1 MTDGARIELE
11 LALRRVE
18 ALYRYDDQG
27 RLISVNEWNGRTAP
41 RFFLMRT
48 VGNVTCRFRADLP
61 GDLVGRLEILCSGEP
76 TGDLSGE
83 LPARHA
89 EYLELLSS
97 HAPVERVWAG
107 PVYMS
112 TRDLPPSTPP
122 IAIGDDN
129 PHLLRGGFEDWMP
142 DVPHRRP
149 FLAVIEN
156 GHAASL
162 CASVRISDAV
172 HCAGVET
179 RVDHRRRGHAVSAV
193 AGWARAVRSL
203 GATPFYSTSW
213 DNVASQG
220 VARRLQLS
228 LVGVDFHLT

>member
-1 MTDGARIELE
+1 MTDGVRISLD

-18 ALYRYDDQG
+18 ALYRYDDHG
-27 RLISVNEWNGRTAP
+27 RLTSINEWNGGGAP

-48 VGNVTCRFRADLP
+48 VGDAICRFRSDLP
-61 GDLVGRLEILCSGEP
+61 GDLVSRLEALCSTEP
-76 TGDLSGE
+76 AGDLPGK
-83 LPARHA
+83 LPAHH
-89 EYLELLSS
+89 EHYLELLSS
-97 HAPVERVWAG
+97 HAPVDRVWAG

-112 TRDLPPSTPP
+112 TRDLPPGAPP
-122 IAIGDDN
+122 IAIDDDN
-129 PHLLRGGFEDWMP
+129 SHLLRDSFEDWIP

-149 FLAVIEN
+149 FMATIEN
-156 GHAASL
+156 DHAVSI

-172 HCAGVET
+172 HCAGVQT
-179 RVDHRRRGHAVSAV
+179 RADHRRRGHAVNAV

-203 GATPFYSTSW
+203 RATPFYSTSW

-228 LVGVDFHLT
+228 LVGVDFHVT

>member
-1 MTDGARIELE
+1 MTDGVRIELD
-11 LALRRVE
+11 LARKRVE
-18 ALYRYDDQG
+18 TIYRHDDHG
-27 RLISVNEWNGRTAP
+27 RLTSINQWDGGAAP
-41 RFFLMRT
+41 RFFLMRA
-48 VGNVTCRFRADLP
+48 VGGLICRFRADLP
-61 GDLVGRLEILCSGEP
+61 GDLVSRLEALCGTEP
-76 TGDLSGE
+76 AGDLSGK
-83 LPARHA
+83 LPARYA

-97 HAPVERVWAG
+97 HAPVDRVWAG
-107 PVYMS
+107 PAYMS
-112 TRDLPPSTPP
+112 TRDLPPSSPP
-122 IAIGDDN
+122 MAVGDHDA
-129 PHLLRGGFEDWMP
+129 HLLRGGFEDWMP

-149 FLAVIEN
+149 FMAVIEN
-156 GHAASL
+156 DHAVSL

-179 RVDHRRRGHAVSAV
+179 RADHRRRGHAVNAV
-193 AGWARAVRSL
+193 AGWARAARSL